1 MTEQIHGHLVAVNSE
16 YLGDEVAV
24 DSGSDGQ
31 LVVGDGADFDETGG
45 WVSIGGTLYEYTAV
59 TDTTEAGFDEP
70 VILTLDSPPVS
81 DVAAG
86 TPVDVWSLDDNAA
99 VVEWVGQ
106 VLLDGQD
113 TGDSVEAV
121 VHHGLVQFLPE
132 KISPDGGNAVTLEW
146 DADELV
152 IVAVNGKVP
161 TASGVYL
168 DPTTIPVFVP
178 TEPPAAS
185 PTLTAY
191 GLPSSIVLNA
201 ASGVVDPGAEIE
213 YHASLTSG
221 FTPDPSTL
229 LPDTPTAS
237 LVYVVKNMPDGSP
250 VPLSTEVYFRAV
262 AVNVVGS
269 AAASAEIEGATDET
283 AVAVI
288 AAETIAAETAIIGRV
303 LTDRLEFGTG
313 YLDANEGVVLPQPSG
328 SATRLTNDG
337 VTPSQIAGYIIL
349 DGGTILDNLNAYG
362 LTQMFGTL
370 RLANGISVPAVPA
383 DLSRTWDSLDTDLTA
398 SEYPD
403 IHYGLVE
410 NLTDSDEW
418 ITVSQF
424 FGGGRFRSVDK
435 TTGALNPFIFG
446 SIAPLLGFGG
456 VTTVGSNYYVL
467 GTSYEDGKWYVYKYN
482 SSFVEQDSFLVSDS
496 FANKAAIG
504 TDGSNLL
511 VSWVTSTGAL
521 RLRVYTTAG
530 SLSSDDTLLAAGS
543 IAANRAIGGVYRGSA
558 DFGAT
563 RTVIVAMNGDSYVFN
578 SGLSRVT
585 ADEFQRA
592 GRAACRGLTW
602 NGTRFVSIDGNSRLW
617 NYHTGHVQDA
627 TWYGTYDWYDG
638 DTSSGSALHWTAAA
652 PARSFLWPARSKA
665 VIAGKPAPDVG
676 VTDPTKRDK
685 FNLVRIYFGATSG
698 TMRLQDGGGTN
709 GALPLGET
717 ELAVES
723 PDTGSAL
730 APTSANTAGADVSPG
745 AFESARL
752 AALDGEPLTQFL
764 GDATGRMLKIQQ
776 TGESDPGTLT
786 NGTTKVVSV
795 PFPEPFDT
803 PPAVFLEVEASAG
816 AADNYH
822 VYLRS
827 KSTTGFDYGV
837 LRASGSTAPIV
848 LWHAV
853 VPTS

>member
-1 MTEQIHGHLVAVNSE
+1 MTEQLHGHLVAVNRE

-24 DSGSDGQ
+24 DSGSDGS
-31 LVVGDGADFDETGG
+31 LVVGDGADFDESGG
-45 WVSIGGTLYEYTAV
+45 WVSIDGTLYEYDTV
-59 TDTTEAGFDEP
+59 TDTTLADFDEP
-70 VILTLDSPPVS
+70 VILNLVSPPVS
-81 DVAAG
+81 DVTAG

-113 TGDSVEAV
+113 EGDPVEAV
-121 VHHGLVQFLPE
+121 IDHALVPLLPE
-132 KISPDGGNAVTLEW
+132 TIHPDGGNAVTLRW
-146 DADELV
+146 DEDELV
-152 IVAVNGKVP
+152 IASVNGKIP
-161 TASGVYL
+161 SASGAYL

-178 TEPPAAS
+178 TVAPAAS
-185 PTLTAY
+185 PDLTTY

-221 FTPDPSTL
+221 FTPDTSTL

-237 LVYVVKNMPDGSP
+237 LVYVVKNMPDGSA

-262 AVNVVGS
+262 AVNDVGS
-269 AAASAEIEGATDET
+269 AAASAEVEGATDPE
-283 AVAVI
+283 AVGVI
-288 AAETIAAETAIIGRV
+288 AAETVAAETGIIGRIF
-303 LTDRLEFGTG
+303 TDRVEFGTG
-313 YLDANEGVVLPQPSG
+313 YLDADEGLVLPQPGG

-337 VTPSQIAGYIIL
+337 VTPSQIAGYVII
-349 DGGTILDNLNAYG
+349 DGGTISDNLNAYG
-362 LTQMFGTL
+362 LTQMFGTF
-370 RLANGISVPAVPA
+370 RLANGISDPAVPA
-383 DLSRTWDSLDTDLTA
+383 DLSRTWDSLDTDLTT

-504 TDGSNLL
+504 TDGTDLL

-592 GRAACRGLTW
+592 GGAACRGLTW
-602 NGTRFVSIDGNSRLW
+602 DGTRFVSIDGSARLW
-617 NYHTGHVQDA
+617 NYHTGHTQDGTIYGGY
-627 TWYGTYDWYDG
+627 TWYDA
-638 DTSSGSALHWTAAA
+638 DTSSGSSTHETKVS
-652 PARSFLWPARSKA
+652 PAESFTWPARSKL
-665 VIAGKPAPDVG
+665 VVTGKPAPEAG
-676 VTDPTKRDK
+676 VVDPTKLDK
-685 FNLVRIYFGATSG
+685 ANLVRIYVGTSSAA
-698 TMRLQDGGGTN
+698 MRLQDGGGTD

-717 ELAVES
+717 ELELES
-723 PDTGSAL
+723 PNTGSAV
-730 APTSANTAGADVSPG
+730 APTSSNFSGAAVTPG
-745 AFESARL
+745 SFESA
-752 AALDGEPLTQFL
+752 AVADLDGEPLTQLL
-764 GDATGRMLKIQQ
+764 GDASGRFLKIQQ
-776 TGESDPGTLT
+776 AGVTSSGTLT
-786 NGTTKVVSV
+786 AGTTAIKTVT
-795 PFPEPFDT
+795 FPEPFDT
-803 PPAVFLEVEASAG
+803 TPVVQLTCESSSG

-822 VYLRS
+822 AYVRS
-827 KSTTGFDYGV
+827 RSTTGFEYGV
-837 LRASGSTAPIV
+837 LRASGTTAIDV
-848 LWHAV
+848 LWTAT
-853 VPTS
+853 VPT